1 MLYLSFEFHL
11 PSPQNLD
18 LLLKLIQEVPD
29 KHSDTEVLE
38 TAAKT
43 LELLCKEEY
52 AIYSRCDIARSSLL
66 DMIVNKYKEA
76 NDEYINLL
84 DGVSGVSGCTVV
96 SFTRRN
102 HRLDFGL
109 PAGLLWSELKDC
121 MRIWL

>member
-1 MLYLSFEFHL
+1 MKGKKGWELRLDPHTRTPSHFLPFFPPTSFNSNIYHL
-11 PSPQNLD
+11 IPPPQNLD

-43 LELLCKEEY
+43 LELLCKDEF
-52 AIYSRCDIARSSLL
+52 AIYSRCDVARSSLL

-84 DGVSGVSGCTVV
+84 DGVSTGWV
-96 SFTRRN
+96 R
-102 HRLDFGL
+102 
-109 PAGLLWSELKDC
+109 E
-121 MRIWL
+121 

>member
-1 MLYLSFEFHL
+1 MVRIQLVKNTTDFPPTPPTHTHFVFFTSLS
-11 PSPQNLD
+11 SPQNLD

-84 DGVSGVSGCTVV
+84 DGVRGV
-96 SFTRRN
+96 
-102 HRLDFGL
+102 
-109 PAGLLWSELKDC
+109 E
-121 MRIWL
+121 